1 MLFAP
6 STSRTLSGLIGSFLA
21 DHIDPRLSLAWQLQ
35 YLSTEGKWDVKN
47 LEKWQAVR
55 PVSDPIANTFRAMKT
70 LREVD
75 ERHAPKIAAKE
86 WAGKMC
92 AIIDISHDNPVY
104 DPKGLEEGGIEYY
117 KFPTVSKQPPMKDE
131 VKAFIDLVDRVQSQ
145 CQEQGKQ
152 GLIGVH
158 CHYGFNRTG
167 FFLVCY
173 LVERLGFR
181 LEDAIETF
189 REARPPGIRHSH
201 FIDELHVRYCSGLR
215 RAPTL

>member
-55 PVSDPIANTFRAMKT
+55 PVSEPIANTFRAMKT

-75 ERHAPKIAAKE
+75 ERHAPKIVAQE
-86 WAGKMC
+86 WKGRIC
-92 AIIDISHDNPVY
+92 VIIDISHDNPVY
-104 DPKGLEEGGIEYY
+104 DPRGLEEGGIEYF
-117 KFPTVSKQPPMKDE
+117 KFPTVSKQPPLKDE
-131 VKAFIDLVDRVQSQ
+131 VKAFIELVDRVKLK
-145 CQEQGKQ
+145 CEEQGKQ
-152 GLIGVH
+152 GLVGVH

-173 LVERLGFR
+173 LVERLGWR
-181 LEDAIETF
+181 LEDAIQEF
-189 REARPPGIRHSH
+189 GQKRSPGIRHSH
-201 FIDELHVRYCSGLR
+201 FIDELHVRYQPGLR

>member
-47 LEKWQAVR
+47 LQKWQAVQ
-55 PVSDPIANTFRAMKT
+55 PVSDPVANTFRAMKT

-75 ERHAPKIAAKE
+75 ERHAPKIVAKE
-86 WAGKMC
+86 WKGRIC
-92 AIIDISHDNPVY
+92 AVIDISHDNPVY
-104 DPKGLEEGGIEYY
+104 DPKGLEEGGIEYF
-117 KFPTVSKQPPMKDE
+117 KFPTVSKQPPLKDE
-131 VKAFIDLVDRVQSQ
+131 VKAFIDLVDRVKLHA
-145 CQEQGKQ
+145 QEQGKN

-167 FFLVCY
+167 FFLTCY
-173 LVERLGFR
+173 LVEKLGYR
-181 LEDAIETF
+181 LEDAIDEF
-189 REARPPGIRHSH
+189 QKARPPGIRHSH